1 VTRERRR
8 DPDFAKSVVD
18 ALEPAV
24 QVIEDALFA
33 ADLRGD
39 VRPQMFFLNNRTR
52 NRRWEERWE
61 HRDMIRYD
69 RDEPI
74 PMQAQVTAKGT
85 EKGGVQRPRERLP
98 TPYGRRTPR
107 APNFPALLRRLGA
120 SVLLRTYQAGK
131 LVMVGAFDLGVA
143 APPRKVR
150 TSGRKP

>member
-39 VRPQMFFLNNRTR
+39 VRPQVFFLNNRTR
-52 NRRWEERWE
+52 NRRWKERWE
-61 HRDMIRYD
+61 HPDTIRYD

-98 TPYGRRTPR
+98 TPYGRRTPAWPTR
-107 APNFPALLRRLGA
+107 GDAYFVGMSRGDDAVGTVTDDAWDNPEF
-120 SVLLRTYQAGK
+120 
-131 LVMVGAFDLGVA
+131 VMPDDAN
-143 APPRKVR
+143 
-150 TSGRKP
+150 